1 MSKKK
6 EETVSFLPLY
16 GGSVTDNEGKSHAI
30 LMAGA
35 TLNDGLL
42 MPSAFRVQYIE
53 SLKGK
58 TVEQM
63 IAWDKQQGNYI
74 IEVDSSRERAQTLL
88 ALQKLAYANGEP
100 VTVSGGTDV
109 REGRFS
115 LKLRAEKPNP
125 NFNSSKEESDANPRY
140 LTIADPNLRG
150 RGLCDRFYK
159 EYSYWVRNA
168 RVVKKTVKMSL
179 SQFLTIDKTKR
190 VHIDDITGFIKK
202 MQFKVS
208 KNDGFGFVDMEIMYI

>member
-1 MSKKK
+1 
-6 EETVSFLPLY
+6 
-16 GGSVTDNEGKSHAI
+16 
-30 LMAGA
+30 MAGA
-35 TLNDGLL
+35 TANVGVL

-58 TVEQM
+58 SVEQM
-63 IAWDKQQGNYI
+63 IAWDAQNGNYL
-74 IEVDSSRERAQTLL
+74 IEANSTRERAQTLL

-125 NFNSSKEESDANPRY
+125 YFDSTREESVSNPRY

-168 RVVKKTVKMSL
+168 RTAKKTVRMPFAQL
-179 SQFLTIDKTKR
+179 LTIDKTKR
-190 VHIDDITGFIKK
+190 VHVDDITGFIKK

-208 KNDGFGFVDMEIMYI
+208 KNDGFGLVDMEIMYI